1 MGVGYI
7 FPTADGVASVRRKM
21 YLTPLRTACLVA
33 ALVLAAPASGWGPRG
48 HAIVADLASRELSPA
63 ARAEVERLL
72 GGDAR
77 EKLLE
82 FATWPDSLR
91 KWPGY
96 GNTSPLHYV
105 NFPRGECRYVAAR
118 DCPGGR
124 CVVEAVEHFRAV
136 LASDAPDAERAD
148 ALKWIAHLV
157 ADVHQPLHATW
168 GDDRGG
174 NDVQLRF
181 EGEGTNLH
189 ALLDSGLLRTRAL
202 PARRYAD
209 AIAQEMATN
218 AAVDRPGLA
227 AGWAEE
233 SCALGR
239 DAYPARRRVDD
250 AYVARW
256 RPVLEQRLSLAAAR
270 LAALLDAT
278 LVRTD
283 AGRRVGSRAPAVG
296 RREQEGP

>member
-1 MGVGYI
+1 MVSMWRG
-7 FPTADGVASVRRKM
+7 
-21 YLTPLRTACLVA
+21 ACLILV
-33 ALVLAAPASGWGPRG
+33 LVLAAPASAWGPRG
-48 HAIVADLASRELSPA
+48 HAIVAELASRELSPG

-72 GGDAR
+72 GGEAR
-77 EKLLE
+77 RSLLDV
-82 FATWPDSLR
+82 ATWPDFLR

-96 GNTSPLHYV
+96 GNTPPLHYV
-105 NFPRGECRYVAAR
+105 NFPRGECHYVAAR

-124 CVVEAVEHFRAV
+124 CVVEAIEHFRAV

-148 ALKWIAHLV
+148 ALKWVAHLV

-174 NDVQLRF
+174 NSVQLRF
-181 EGEGTNLH
+181 RGEGTNLH
-189 ALLDSGLLRTRAL
+189 ALLDSGLLATREL
-202 PARRYAD
+202 SARRYAD
-209 AIAQEMATN
+209 AIAQEGTPATT
-218 AAVDRPGLA
+218 VDRAGLA

-239 DAYPARRRVDD
+239 EAYPAARGVDD

-256 RPVLEQRLSLAAAR
+256 RPVLEQRLSLAATR

-278 LVRTD
+278 LARTD
-283 AGRRVGSRAPAVG
+283 AGRRVDSRAPAEG
-296 RREQEGP
+296 RRKQERP